1 MATPVTSTPLSEA
14 STCTNPGTA
23 RSKRVLPLS
32 PDTTRE
38 SENRRK
44 ASKVSRACD
53 HCKLK
58 KLKCSGTLP
67 CAGCVKR
74 QVECQYDSLYR
85 RGRPPTPPTLDA
97 HRRSMSSIQS
107 DANRQQSR
115 PADNNP
121 EQNTTRS
128 SSQGPPGLETAEI
141 EGQFFDPTSNL
152 TFIHRAWKRLAQ
164 QNQQTDAGLLTGSEN
179 LQPLMSAGDKP
190 FSTRGDQSLMFV
202 DQAAAFALF
211 EYYFENC
218 VVTYRV
224 LNRQYCQAWLE
235 AVINNFHTGQSLD
248 TGIGHAKAAIVITT
262 LAIACFRQHRISEST
277 SLPGGISLLSQ
288 QSEEYFLAASDL
300 TAQETGLP
308 RLESAQARVLQ
319 VLYLLQTSR
328 MNQAWYVFGNTVP
341 IVTALGLH
349 RKSTQYRNGGRQ
361 PVDYISSECRKRT
374 FWVLYT
380 IDKYLAVVFG
390 RPRFYHDD
398 DVDQEFPDRINDEDM
413 TPQGPSPGEPAMDCH
428 IDSLV
433 FHARIA
439 IIIENVSRKVY
450 SLKKMPAEERL
461 AAAQGFTQQLHEWR
475 QALPHHV
482 GTVRPSS
489 LIPTFSRQA
498 TALKLAY
505 CHAVMHTTRPFLL
518 DHSDDCS
525 PALRACVTQCI
536 GAAKL
541 ALEIVDGMFSEK
553 SVLFHALWWMPYV
566 TFCALAVVYVWDI
579 QQRSNETADPG
590 NTSLFDL
597 AEKCQNHLART
608 IAVESASRR
617 YSIIIEEL
625 RQEARQG
632 PQHATRPSQMVHC
645 QQESLAPSD
654 HESGISMDELGSM
667 FEDQDG
673 SSSGLSSIMNP
684 LSQWQPTDW
693 LDLDS
698 SVWIRSQRRL

>member
-1 MATPVTSTPLSEA
+1 MTTPVTTTPLSEA
-14 STCTNPGTA
+14 STATNPVS

-74 QVECQYDSLYR
+74 RLDCQYDSLYR
-85 RGRPPTPPTLDA
+85 RGRPPTPPTA
-97 HRRSMSSIQS
+97 GPQRGSMSSAPP
-107 DANRQQSR
+107 DA
-115 PADNNP
+115 NP
-121 EQNTTRS
+121 EQTSSRS
-128 SSQGPPGLETAEI
+128 TSQGDSGLETAEI

-152 TFIHRAWKRLAQ
+152 TFVHRAWKRLAQ
-164 QNQQTDAGLLTGSEN
+164 QTQQTESRSGVLTGAEN

-190 FSTRGDQSLMFV
+190 FTTRGDSSLMFV
-202 DQAAAFALF
+202 NQPEAFELF
-211 EYYFENC
+211 NYYFENC

-224 LNRQYCQAWLE
+224 LNRQYCQVWFE
-235 AVINNFHTGQSLD
+235 AVISNAHNGQPLD
-248 TGIGHAKAAIVITT
+248 TGIGHAKAAIVVNI
-262 LAIACFRQHRISEST
+262 LAIASFRQHRISEQA
-277 SLPGGISLLSQ
+277 SLPGGMSIMSQ
-288 QSEEYFLAASDL
+288 QSEQYFLQASEL

-361 PVDYISSECRKRT
+361 PTDYIISECRKRT

-390 RPRFYHDD
+390 RPRFYHDN
-398 DVDQEFPDRINDEDM
+398 DVDQELPDSVNDEDM
-413 TPQGPSPGEPAMDCH
+413 TPQGPSTLEPAMDCH
-428 IDSLV
+428 VDSLI

-439 IIIENVSRKVY
+439 IIIENVSRQVY
-450 SLKKMPAEERL
+450 SLKKMPPEERL
-461 AAAQGFTQQLHEWR
+461 AAAQGFIQQLHEWR
-475 QALPHHV
+475 QALPPHLD
-482 GTVRPSS
+482 TVRPSS
-489 LIPTFSRQA
+489 LIPIFSRQA

-518 DHSDDCS
+518 DHSEDCS
-525 PALRACVTQCI
+525 PALKACVTQCI
-536 GAAKL
+536 SAAKL

-579 QQRSNETADPG
+579 QQRSNTTADPG
-590 NTSLFDL
+590 NALLFDL

-608 IAVESASRR
+608 IAAESASRR

-632 PQHATRPSQMVHC
+632 PQHATRPSQTIQC
-645 QQESLAPSD
+645 QQESLISSE
-654 HESGISMDELGSM
+654 HESGTSIDELGSM
-667 FEDQDG
+667 FEDQDET
-673 SSSGLSSIMNP
+673 SSGLQSIMNP

-698 SVWIRSQRRL
+698 SAFTFFSQLEDSMLY

>member
-1 MATPVTSTPLSEA
+1 MPS
-14 STCTNPGTA
+14 
-23 RSKRVLPLS
+23 
-32 PDTTRE
+32 
-38 SENRRK
+38 
-44 ASKVSRACD
+44 
-53 HCKLK
+53 
-58 KLKCSGTLP
+58 
-67 CAGCVKR
+67 
-74 QVECQYDSLYR
+74 
-85 RGRPPTPPTLDA
+85 
-97 HRRSMSSIQS
+97 
-107 DANRQQSR
+107 RQQSR

-428 IDSLV
+428 MDSLV
-433 FHARIA
+433 FHAR
-439 IIIENVSRKVY
+439 
-450 SLKKMPAEERL
+450 
-461 AAAQGFTQQLHEWR
+461 
-475 QALPHHV
+475 
-482 GTVRPSS
+482 
-489 LIPTFSRQA
+489 
-498 TALKLAY
+498 
-505 CHAVMHTTRPFLL
+505 
-518 DHSDDCS
+518 
-525 PALRACVTQCI
+525 
-536 GAAKL
+536 
-541 ALEIVDGMFSEK
+541 
-553 SVLFHALWWMPYV
+553 
-566 TFCALAVVYVWDI
+566 
-579 QQRSNETADPG
+579 
-590 NTSLFDL
+590 
-597 AEKCQNHLART
+597 
-608 IAVESASRR
+608 
-617 YSIIIEEL
+617 
-625 RQEARQG
+625 
-632 PQHATRPSQMVHC
+632 
-645 QQESLAPSD
+645 
-654 HESGISMDELGSM
+654 
-667 FEDQDG
+667 
-673 SSSGLSSIMNP
+673 
-684 LSQWQPTDW
+684 
-693 LDLDS
+693 
-698 SVWIRSQRRL
+698 

>member
-1 MATPVTSTPLSEA
+1 MTTPVTTTPLSEA
-14 STCTNPGTA
+14 STATNPVN

-44 ASKVSRACD
+44 ASKVSCFAENGFIRLD
-53 HCKLK
+53 
-58 KLKCSGTLP
+58 
-67 CAGCVKR
+67 
-74 QVECQYDSLYR
+74 CQYDSLYR
-85 RGRPPTPPTLDA
+85 RGRPPTPPTVGPQ
-97 HRRSMSSIQS
+97 RGSMSSAPP
-107 DANRQQSR
+107 DA
-115 PADNNP
+115 NP
-121 EQNTTRS
+121 EQTSSRS
-128 SSQGPPGLETAEI
+128 TSQGDSGLETAEI

-152 TFIHRAWKRLAQ
+152 TFVHRAWKRLAQ
-164 QNQQTDAGLLTGSEN
+164 QTQQTESRSGVLTGAEN

-190 FSTRGDQSLMFV
+190 FTTRGDSSLMFV
-202 DQAAAFALF
+202 SQPEAFELF
-211 EYYFENC
+211 NYYFENC

-235 AVINNFHTGQSLD
+235 AVINNVHNGKPLD
-248 TGIGHAKAAIVITT
+248 TGIGHAKAAIVVNI
-262 LAIACFRQHRISEST
+262 LAIASFRQHRISEQA
-277 SLPGGISLLSQ
+277 SLPGGMSIMSQ
-288 QSEEYFLAASDL
+288 QSEQYFLQASEL

-361 PVDYISSECRKRT
+361 PTDYIISECRKRT

-390 RPRFYHDD
+390 RPRFYHDN
-398 DVDQEFPDRINDEDM
+398 DVDQEFPDRVNDEDM
-413 TPQGPSPGEPAMDCH
+413 TPQGPSPLEPAMDCH
-428 IDSLV
+428 VDSLL

-439 IIIENVSRKVY
+439 IIIENVSRQVY
-450 SLKKMPAEERL
+450 SLKKMPPEERL
-461 AAAQGFTQQLHEWR
+461 AAAQGFIQQLHEWR
-475 QALPHHV
+475 QALPPHL

-489 LIPTFSRQA
+489 LIPIFSRQA
-498 TALKLAY
+498 AALKLAY

-518 DHSDDCS
+518 DHSEDCS
-525 PALRACVTQCI
+525 PALQACVTQCI
-536 GAAKL
+536 SAAKL

-579 QQRSNETADPG
+579 QQRSNTTADPG
-590 NTSLFDL
+590 NALLFDL

-608 IAVESASRR
+608 IAAESASRR

-632 PQHATRPSQMVHC
+632 PQHAARPSQTIQC
-645 QQESLAPSD
+645 QQESLISSE
-654 HESGISMDELGSM
+654 HESGTSIDELGSM
-667 FEDQDG
+667 FDDQDET
-673 SSSGLSSIMNP
+673 SSGLQSIMNP

-698 SVWIRSQRRL
+698 SAFTFFSQLEDSMLY

>member
-14 STCTNPGTA
+14 STCTNPGSV
-23 RSKRVLPLS
+23 RSKRILPLS

-85 RGRPPTPPTLDA
+85 RGRPPTPPTVDA

-107 DANRQQSR
+107 DAKQSR

-190 FSTRGDQSLMFV
+190 FTTRGDQSLMFV

-428 IDSLV
+428 VDSLV

-461 AAAQGFTQQLHEWR
+461 AAAQGFIQQLHEWR
-475 QALPHHV
+475 QALPHHI

-590 NTSLFDL
+590 NAALFDL

-645 QQESLAPSD
+645 QQESLAPSE

-698 SVWIRSQRRL
+698 SVWIRSQRLL

>member
-1 MATPVTSTPLSEA
+1 MTTPVTTTPLSEA
-14 STCTNPGTA
+14 STATNPVN

-67 CAGCVKR
+67 CEGCVKR
-74 QVECQYDSLYR
+74 RLDCQYDSLYR
-85 RGRPPTPPTLDA
+85 RGRPPTPPTVGPQ
-97 HRRSMSSIQS
+97 RGSMSSAPP
-107 DANRQQSR
+107 DA
-115 PADNNP
+115 NP
-121 EQNTTRS
+121 EQTSSRS
-128 SSQGPPGLETAEI
+128 TSQGDSGLETAEI

-152 TFIHRAWKRLAQ
+152 TFVHRAWKRLAQ
-164 QNQQTDAGLLTGSEN
+164 QTQQTESRSGVLTGAEN

-190 FSTRGDQSLMFV
+190 FTTRGDSSLMFV
-202 DQAAAFALF
+202 SQPEAFELF
-211 EYYFENC
+211 NYYFENC

-235 AVINNFHTGQSLD
+235 AVINNVHNGQPLD
-248 TGIGHAKAAIVITT
+248 TGIGHAKAAIVVNI
-262 LAIACFRQHRISEST
+262 LAIASFRQHRISEQA
-277 SLPGGISLLSQ
+277 SLPGGMSIMSQ
-288 QSEEYFLAASDL
+288 QSEQYFLQASEL
-300 TAQETGLP
+300 TVQETGLP

-361 PVDYISSECRKRT
+361 PTDYIISECRKRT

-390 RPRFYHDD
+390 RPRFYHDN
-398 DVDQEFPDRINDEDM
+398 DVDQEFPDRVNDEDM
-413 TPQGPSPGEPAMDCH
+413 TPQGPSPLEPAMDCH
-428 IDSLV
+428 VDSLL

-439 IIIENVSRKVY
+439 IIIENVSRQVY
-450 SLKKMPAEERL
+450 SLKKMPPEERL
-461 AAAQGFTQQLHEWR
+461 AAAQGFIQQLHEWR
-475 QALPHHV
+475 QALPPHL

-489 LIPTFSRQA
+489 LIPIFSRQA

-518 DHSDDCS
+518 DHSEDCS
-525 PALRACVTQCI
+525 PALQACVTQCI
-536 GAAKL
+536 SAAKL

-579 QQRSNETADPG
+579 QQRSNTTADPG
-590 NTSLFDL
+590 NALLFDL

-608 IAVESASRR
+608 IAAESASRR

-632 PQHATRPSQMVHC
+632 PQHAARPSQTIQC
-645 QQESLAPSD
+645 QQESLISSE
-654 HESGISMDELGSM
+654 HESGTSIDELGSM
-667 FEDQDG
+667 FDDQDET
-673 SSSGLSSIMNP
+673 SSGLQSIMNP

-698 SVWIRSQRRL
+698 SAFTFFSQLEDSMLY

>member
-1 MATPVTSTPLSEA
+1 MTTPVTTTPLSEA
-14 STCTNPGTA
+14 STATNPVN

-67 CAGCVKR
+67 CEGCVKR
-74 QVECQYDSLYR
+74 RLDCQYDSLYR
-85 RGRPPTPPTLDA
+85 RGRPPTPPTVGPQ
-97 HRRSMSSIQS
+97 RGSMSSAPP
-107 DANRQQSR
+107 DT
-115 PADNNP
+115 NP
-121 EQNTTRS
+121 EQTSSRS
-128 SSQGPPGLETAEI
+128 TSQGDSGLETAEI

-152 TFIHRAWKRLAQ
+152 TFVHRAWKRLAQ
-164 QNQQTDAGLLTGSEN
+164 QTQQTESRSGVLTGAEN

-190 FSTRGDQSLMFV
+190 FTTRGDSSLMFV
-202 DQAAAFALF
+202 NQPEAFELF
-211 EYYFENC
+211 NYYFENC

-224 LNRQYCQAWLE
+224 LNRQYCQVWFE
-235 AVINNFHTGQSLD
+235 AVINNVHNGQPLD
-248 TGIGHAKAAIVITT
+248 TGIGHAKAAIVVNI
-262 LAIACFRQHRISEST
+262 LAIASFRQHRITEQASM
-277 SLPGGISLLSQ
+277 PGGMSIMSQ
-288 QSEEYFLAASDL
+288 QSEQYFLQAPEL

-361 PVDYISSECRKRT
+361 PTDYIISECRKRT

-390 RPRFYHDD
+390 RPRFYHDN
-398 DVDQEFPDRINDEDM
+398 DVDQELPDSVNDEDM
-413 TPQGPSPGEPAMDCH
+413 TPQGPSPLEPAMDCH
-428 IDSLV
+428 VDSLI

-439 IIIENVSRKVY
+439 IIIENVSRQVY
-450 SLKKMPAEERL
+450 SLKKMPPEERL
-461 AAAQGFTQQLHEWR
+461 AAAQGFIQQLHEWR
-475 QALPHHV
+475 QALPPHL
-482 GTVRPSS
+482 GT
-489 LIPTFSRQA
+489 
-498 TALKLAY
+498 
-505 CHAVMHTTRPFLL
+505 
-518 DHSDDCS
+518 
-525 PALRACVTQCI
+525 CI
-536 GAAKL
+536 SVVKL

-579 QQRSNETADPG
+579 QQRSNTTADAG
-590 NTSLFDL
+590 NALLFDL

-608 IAVESASRR
+608 IAAESASRR

-632 PQHATRPSQMVHC
+632 PQHATRPSQTIQC
-645 QQESLAPSD
+645 QQESLISSE
-654 HESGISMDELGSM
+654 HESGTSIDELGSM
-667 FEDQDG
+667 FDDQDET
-673 SSSGLSSIMNP
+673 SSGLQSIMNP

-698 SVWIRSQRRL
+698 SAFTFFSQLEDSMLY

>member
-1 MATPVTSTPLSEA
+1 MTTPVTTTPLSEA
-14 STCTNPGTA
+14 STATNPVN

-74 QVECQYDSLYR
+74 KLDCQYDSLYR
-85 RGRPPTPPTLDA
+85 RGRPPTPPTVGPQ
-97 HRRSMSSIQS
+97 RGSMSSAPP
-107 DANRQQSR
+107 DT
-115 PADNNP
+115 NP
-121 EQNTTRS
+121 EQTSSRS
-128 SSQGPPGLETAEI
+128 TSQGDSGLETAEI

-164 QNQQTDAGLLTGSEN
+164 QTQQTESRSGVLTGSEN

-190 FSTRGDQSLMFV
+190 FMTRGDSSLMFV
-202 DQAAAFALF
+202 NQPEAFELF
-211 EYYFENC
+211 NYYFENC

-224 LNRQYCQAWLE
+224 LNRQYCQAWFE
-235 AVINNFHTGQSLD
+235 AIINNVHNGQPLD
-248 TGIGHAKAAIVITT
+248 TGIGHAKAAIVVNI
-262 LAIACFRQHRISEST
+262 LAIASFRQHRISEQA
-277 SLPGGISLLSQ
+277 SLPGGVSIMSQ
-288 QSEEYFLAASDL
+288 QSEQYFLQASEL

-361 PVDYISSECRKRT
+361 PTDYIISECRKRT

-390 RPRFYHDD
+390 RPRFYHDN
-398 DVDQEFPDRINDEDM
+398 DVDQELPDSVNDEDM
-413 TPQGPSPGEPAMDCH
+413 TPQGPSPLEPAMDCH
-428 IDSLV
+428 VDSLI

-439 IIIENVSRKVY
+439 IIIENVSRQVY
-450 SLKKMPAEERL
+450 SLKKMPPEQRL
-461 AAAQGFTQQLHEWR
+461 DAAQGFIQQLHEWR
-475 QALPHHV
+475 QALPPHL

-489 LIPTFSRQA
+489 LIPIFSRQA

-518 DHSDDCS
+518 DHSEDCS
-525 PALRACVTQCI
+525 PALQACVTQCI
-536 GAAKL
+536 SAAKL

-579 QQRSNETADPG
+579 QQRSNTAADPG
-590 NTSLFDL
+590 NALLFDL
-597 AEKCQNHLART
+597 AEKCQTHLART
-608 IAVESASRR
+608 IAAESASRR

-632 PQHATRPSQMVHC
+632 PQHATRPSQTIQC
-645 QQESLAPSD
+645 QQESLISSE
-654 HESGISMDELGSM
+654 HESGTSLDELGSM
-667 FEDQDG
+667 FDDQDET
-673 SSSGLSSIMNP
+673 SSGLQSIMNP

-698 SVWIRSQRRL
+698 SAFTFFSQLEDSILY

>member
-14 STCTNPGTA
+14 STCTNPGIA
-23 RSKRVLPLS
+23 RSKRALLS
-32 PDTTRE
+32 PDITRE

-58 KLKCSGTLP
+58 KLKCSGTIP
-67 CAGCVKR
+67 CAGR
-74 QVECQYDSLYR
+74 
-85 RGRPPTPPTLDA
+85 
-97 HRRSMSSIQS
+97 HQS
-107 DANRQQSR
+107 GPVDR
-115 PADNNP
+115 NP
-121 EQNTTRS
+121 GQNTTRS
-128 SSQGPPGLETAEI
+128 SSQGPLGLETAEI

-164 QNQQTDAGLLTGSEN
+164 QQNQQTEPGLLTGAEN

-190 FSTRGDQSLMFV
+190 FTARGDENLMFV
-202 DQAAAFALF
+202 NQAAAFELF
-211 EYYFENC
+211 DYYFENC

-224 LNRQYCQAWLE
+224 LNRQYCQAWFE
-235 AVINNFHTGQSLD
+235 AVLNNFHNGQPLD
-248 TGIGHAKAAIVITT
+248 TNIGHAKAAIVVTT
-262 LAIACFRQHRISEST
+262 LAIASFRQHRISEQ
-277 SLPGGISLLSQ
+277 ISLSGGLSLLAQ
-288 QSEEYFLAASDL
+288 QSEQYFLAASGL

-328 MNQAWYVFGNTVP
+328 MNQAWYIFGNTVP

-361 PVDYISSECRKRT
+361 PGDYILSECRKRT

-390 RPRFYHDD
+390 RPRFYHDN
-398 DVDQEFPDRINDEDM
+398 DVDQEFPDRVNDEDM
-413 TPQGPSPGEPAMDCH
+413 TPQGPSLAEPAMDCH
-428 IDSLV
+428 VDSLL

-450 SLKKMPAEERL
+450 SLKKMPSEERL
-461 AAAQGFTQQLHEWR
+461 AAAQGFIQQLHEWR
-475 QALPHHV
+475 QALPPHL

-489 LIPTFSRQA
+489 LIPIFSRQA

-525 PALRACVTQCI
+525 PSLKACVTQCI

-579 QQRSNETADPG
+579 QQRSNETANHGD
-590 NTSLFDL
+590 TSLFDL

-608 IAVESASRR
+608 IAAESASRR

-625 RQEARQG
+625 RQEAIQG
-632 PQHATRPSQMVHC
+632 PQHASRPSQMMHC
-645 QQESLAPSD
+645 QQDSMLTNM
-654 HESGISMDELGSM
+654 HESETSIEELGTM

-698 SVWIRSQRRL
+698 SVWRRPLAHSGSSH